1 MDLHLV
7 SFKTCPYVQ
16 RSVITLK
23 HKGIDFDITYIDLD
37 NRPDWFMRDSPL
49 GKVPILKV
57 KQDGA
62 ETVLFESAV
71 INEYIDEVTPGSL
84 LPLDPLAKA
93 RARAWIEFGSECL
106 GDYYMAAIADD
117 EATYQERRAALVDKL
132 GRLEEQVAGPFFLGE
147 EFSLVDTAVAP
158 LLMRVDQLA
167 HLAPGVGLDAFPKL
181 RAWLDAL
188 QAMPEVT
195 ESMVPEWRE
204 LNLAFIQARGGYL
217 SSVAAEAA

>member
-23 HKGIDFDITYIDLD
+23 HKGIDFDITYIDLA

-57 KQDGA
+57 TQDGR

-84 LPLDPLAKA
+84 LPSDPLAKA

-106 GDYYMAAIADD
+106 GDYYQAAMAGDA
-117 EATYQERRAALVDKL
+117 EQFATHLGALVEKL
-132 GRLEEQVAGPFFLGE
+132 GRLQEQVAGPFFLGT

-158 LLMRVDQLA
+158 LLMRLQQLDELSQEFS
-167 HLAPGVGLDAFPKL
+167 LAAFPKL
-181 RAWLDAL
+181 QAWAQAL
-188 QAMPEVT
+188 VALPEVSG
-195 ESMVPEWRE
+195 SMVPEWRD
-204 LNLAFIQARGGYL
+204 LNLAFVRARQGHL
-217 SSVAAEAA
+217 ASVLAAA